1 MRIRKPVANTV
12 KPNVYY
18 GPEALHELT
27 RNNNSVDD
35 VFVASHINTSDDTLR
50 LLALRA
56 STPGRRDLARHV
68 LRRDYV
74 PPDVMDCILSGHPH
88 DGALWSEAT
97 SRHLATM
104 SYTAIVSAVT
114 DRGRDLRQAVLYGQ
128 HDPHVLHRLSHIGNR
143 TIDIAV
149 AGNPRT
155 AGATLRRLAQRA
167 DAPEA
172 RDIGDALLKRD
183 RVPAD
188 VVRDLL
194 NAHPDDVSLWTS
206 ALNRHRRAMDRALI
220 KMAVNHPDA
229 MISAP
234 ARHRPP
240 KARPAPHTD
249 TRRRPAASYSK
260 DPMGRTA
267 DAETVGPSRTVDP
280 WRLAGGAPPA
290 GSPGPAVRRDPETG
304 PTL

>member
-1 MRIRKPVANTV
+1 MRTRKTVATTA

-35 VFVASHINTSDDTLR
+35 AFVASHINTSDDTLR
-50 LLALRA
+50 LLVLRA
-56 STPGRRDLARHV
+56 GDPGRRDLASLV

-74 PPDVMDCILSGHPH
+74 PPDVMDSILSACPR

-97 SRHLATM
+97 SRHLLTM
-104 SYTAIVSAVT
+104 SNTAIVSAVT
-114 DRGRDLRQAVLYGQ
+114 DRGRDLREAVLHRQ

-143 TIDIAV
+143 TIDLAV

-155 AGATLRRLAQRA
+155 ADATLRRLAQRA
-167 DAPEA
+167 HAPEA
-172 RDIGDALLKRD
+172 RDLGDALLKRD

-188 VVRDLL
+188 VVGGLL

-206 ALNRHRRAMDRALI
+206 ALNRHRRAMDRTLI
-220 KMAVNHPDA
+220 KAAVNHPDPA
-229 MISAP
+229 ISAP

-240 KARPAPHTD
+240 KSRPAAHTD
-249 TRRRPAASYSK
+249 THGRPAASNSEG
-260 DPMGRTA
+260 PMVRTA
-267 DAETVGPSRTVDP
+267 DAEPAAPSGTVDP
-280 WRLAGGAPPA
+280 WRLAGAAAPA
-290 GSPGPAVRRDPETG
+290 GSPGPAVLHDPETG
-304 PTL
+304 LTL